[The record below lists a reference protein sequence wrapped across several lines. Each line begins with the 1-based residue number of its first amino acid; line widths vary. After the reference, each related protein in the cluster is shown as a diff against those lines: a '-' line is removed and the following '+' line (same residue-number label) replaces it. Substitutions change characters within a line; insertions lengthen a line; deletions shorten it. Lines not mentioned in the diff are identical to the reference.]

1 MLKLLIFS
9 LFATATLAATDFGV
23 LKFNCAK
30 GAAACNNACYY
41 INCHAKD
48 HGIQDPDKVIYE
60 PDLEQQNVNRINS
73 GCRALTY
80 QDGGRSTVSVC
91 QSFPYSQKFIPS
103 NKQSEVSKWQCDE
116 WPPASSQQ
124 EPFDSKKGKRIPNS
138 LRCMTGSE
146 NGSLG
151 GQMSSFYTD
160 AGGSKSKFP
169 GRPKDPMKAGDYFRV
184 KFDISNVLDK
194 STVRYCDDSKGP
206 INCENDGYQ
215 FGLSRLGKAAH
226 GKPEGRITA
235 PVDYDEDNRYRL
247 LGGMHGDLLEC
258 SLKFSRHGDD
268 EFRST
273 VLTDAKNHDHKVK
286 DFKITKPNG
295 SHKLTGLPKD
305 LEIKRTGAI
314 GSKIEFEYAPG
325 QKQNPNWFEWDT
337 ESKGTGKGPATGSK
351 HNPKDGSSRAYCHIV
366 KKTEKDDKKDDKK
379 DGKKDDKK
387 GKQTGGKKKTKRT
400 GRKGKGSSSHGSS
413 GHGSS
418 SHGSLPIRPAHGGSS
433 GHQSGSHSGSQQ
445 PHHGSGS
452 GSGSGSHKGA
462 GSQQGHH
469 GGSSSGNTGGHTGAG
484 AGGST
489 SGSGNTANDKKVEVI
504 ECYFPCYEHAN
515 GR

>member
-1 MLKLLIFS
+1 
-9 LFATATLAATDFGV
+9 AATDYGV
-23 LKFNCAK
+23 LKFDCTK

-60 PDLEQQNVNRINS
+60 PDAGQQDLNRINS

-103 NKQSEVSKWQCDE
+103 NKQSEAGKWQCDE

-124 EPFDSKKGKRIPNS
+124 EPFNSKKGKRIPNS

-146 NGSLG
+146 NASLG
-151 GQMSSFYTD
+151 GQLGSFYND
-160 AGGSKSKFP
+160 LGGSKSKWP

-184 KFDISNVLDK
+184 EFDISNVADK

-215 FGLSRLGKAAH
+215 FGLSRLGKTVH

-235 PVDYDEDNRYRL
+235 PVDYDEDSRYRL
-247 LGGMHGDLLEC
+247 LGGNHGDLLEC

-268 EFRST
+268 EFKST

-337 ESKGTGKGPATGSK
+337 ESKGTGKGPAT
-351 HNPKDGSSRAYCHIV
+351 
-366 KKTEKDDKKDDKK
+366 
-379 DGKKDDKK
+379 
-387 GKQTGGKKKTKRT
+387 
-400 GRKGKGSSSHGSS
+400 
-413 GHGSS
+413 
-418 SHGSLPIRPAHGGSS
+418 
-433 GHQSGSHSGSQQ
+433 
-445 PHHGSGS
+445 
-452 GSGSGSHKGA
+452 
-462 GSQQGHH
+462 
-469 GGSSSGNTGGHTGAG
+469 
-484 AGGST
+484 
-489 SGSGNTANDKKVEVI
+489 
-504 ECYFPCYEHAN
+504 
-515 GR
+515 